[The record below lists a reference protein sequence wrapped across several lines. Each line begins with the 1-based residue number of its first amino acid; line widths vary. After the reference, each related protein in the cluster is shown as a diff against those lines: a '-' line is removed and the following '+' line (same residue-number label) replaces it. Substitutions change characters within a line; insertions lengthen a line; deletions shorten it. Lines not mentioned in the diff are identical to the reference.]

1 MGLRD
6 QTNTTPVVTVVT
18 PPSENL
24 DISAFEDTGREKRG
38 LSDMLSKVSG
48 KFIYLEN
55 AWAKICY
62 SHLQMPYPHCHT
74 QQWIPF
80 NRK

>member
-38 LSDMLSKVSG
+38 LSDMLSKVNG
-48 KFIYLEN
+48 KVTYLGNETFIKRL
-55 AWAKICY
+55 I
-62 SHLQMPYPHCHT
+62 
-74 QQWIPF
+74 
-80 NRK
+80 